1 MKLNVQGMTCG
12 HCERA
17 IERAV
22 GLLGGTA
29 RVDLAAGT
37 VDVDGVDDAAR
48 VRAAIE
54 AEGYRVV
61 DVAPPAEQA
70 GTGGCCGGRA

>member
-1 MKLNVQGMTCG
+1 MRMNVEGMTCA

-17 IERAV
+17 IGRAIAA
-22 GLLGGTA
+22 LGGTA

-37 VDVDGVDDAAR
+37 VDVEGIEPAAAR
-48 VRAAIE
+48 EAIE

-61 DVAPPAEQA
+61 DAPDA
-70 GTGGCCGGRA
+70 GRGG